1 VTLTTLNQSLPQ
13 ILKNIDSITENL
25 RQSVHSVRAT
35 VEEAINRSLPSI
47 LENVDRLTSTVGRAV
62 EVVKGRVEDLSQGVE
77 RFRGGLVKFDDHL
90 KDSGRSRISHGLVSF
105 AGLVKRVRTA
115 LESFKPWEILTAI
128 PQHKPT
134 QFREDNMSEK
144 DDFAKGIITG
154 ALIGGLAGVV
164 VGILIA
170 PKSGS
175 ETRQEIAE
183 KAKDFAD
190 KVQDEYDVLYDKAR
204 RSTDTLIHRLHEM

>member
-1 VTLTTLNQSLPQ
+1 MNWETSLFILSLAVVVIVVFTIPVLLQLRRTVQSLDVTLTTLNQSLPQ

-62 EVVKGRVEDLSQGVE
+62 DVVKGRVEDLSLGVE

-115 LESFKPWEILTAI
+115 LESFKP
-128 PQHKPT
+128 
-134 QFREDNMSEK
+134 
-144 DDFAKGIITG
+144 
-154 ALIGGLAGVV
+154 
-164 VGILIA
+164 
-170 PKSGS
+170 
-175 ETRQEIAE
+175 
-183 KAKDFAD
+183 
-190 KVQDEYDVLYDKAR
+190 
-204 RSTDTLIHRLHEM
+204 